1 MNGFRIT
8 KTSFNTNSNVPL
20 RLTTVLRKTKQILL
34 RLTREKEINIAQN
47 QEVVGSGVFTNL
59 EDVKKNNTLKEPPK
73 NEATGFIWE
82 RCIRVTNYL
91 TEAFDND
98 GARRGSGGEG

>member
-1 MNGFRIT
+1 M
-8 KTSFNTNSNVPL
+8 
-20 RLTTVLRKTKQILL
+20 
-34 RLTREKEINIAQN
+34 
-47 QEVVGSGVFTNL
+47 VGSGVFTNL

-98 GARRGSGGEG
+98 GARRGSGGKG